1 MAVKS
6 STKKRL
12 IELGIA
18 EDHAIALATDANLD
32 AIRRMTRDEVA
43 KRTDLVDDQ
52 TELDRVMA
60 IIEEQSNS
68 RRRSSNSSVTLTRA
82 AALLEDIPEGND
94 RFNVLNHI
102 LVPHHELVALDKE
115 SEELSPWSM
124 LRVDQDGNER
134 LAKELLPKILIT
146 DPAVQAIKEATELET
161 DDLPAGWLANRI
173 LKIVRHSPSA
183 GSSVAYR
190 LIVES
195 A

>member
-18 EDHAIALATDANLD
+18 ENHAIALATDANLD

-43 KRTDLVDDQ
+43 KRTELVDDE
-52 TELDRVMA
+52 TELDRVMG
-60 IIEEQSNS
+60 IIEEQSKS
-68 RRRSSNSSVTLTRA
+68 RRRSSSSSVTLTRA

-102 LVPHHELVALDKE
+102 LVPHHELVEIDDEFEALA
-115 SEELSPWSM
+115 PWSM
-124 LRVDQDGNER
+124 VRVDQEGKER

-146 DPAVQAIKEATELET
+146 DPAVQAIKESTELEV
-161 DDLPAGWLANRI
+161 DDLPAGWLANRV
-173 LKIVRHSPSA
+173 LRIVRHSPSA
-183 GSSVAYR
+183 GSSTAYR

>member
-18 EDHAIALATDANLD
+18 ENHAIALATDANLD

-43 KRTDLVDDQ
+43 KRTELVDDE
-52 TELDRVMA
+52 TELDRVMG
-60 IIEEQSNS
+60 IIEEQSKS
-68 RRRSSNSSVTLTRA
+68 RRRSSSSSVTLTRA

-102 LVPHHELVALDKE
+102 LVPHHELVEIDDEFEALA
-115 SEELSPWSM
+115 PWSM
-124 LRVDQDGNER
+124 VRVDQEGNER

-146 DPAVQAIKEATELET
+146 DL
-161 DDLPAGWLANRI
+161 
-173 LKIVRHSPSA
+173 S
-183 GSSVAYR
+183 
-190 LIVES
+190 LIHISEPTRPY
-195 A
+195 

>member
-18 EDHAIALATDANLD
+18 EDHAIALATDADLD

-60 IIEEQSNS
+60 IIEEQSKS
-68 RRRSSNSSVTLTRA
+68 RRRSSSSSVTLTRA

-102 LVPHHELVALDKE
+102 LVPHHELVEIEKE
-115 SEELSPWSM
+115 TEELSPWNM
-124 LRVDQDGNER
+124 MR
-134 LAKELLPKILIT
+134 T
-146 DPAVQAIKEATELET
+146 DPVSYTHLT
-161 DDLPAGWLANRI
+161 LPTSR
-173 LKIVRHSPSA
+173 
-183 GSSVAYR
+183 
-190 LIVES
+190 
-195 A
+195 

>member
-1 MAVKS
+1 M
-6 STKKRL
+6 
-12 IELGIA
+12 E
-18 EDHAIALATDANLD
+18 HA
-32 AIRRMTRDEVA
+32 
-43 KRTDLVDDQ
+43 
-52 TELDRVMA
+52 
-60 IIEEQSNS
+60 QS
-68 RRRSSNSSVTLTRA
+68 
-82 AALLEDIPEGND
+82 
-94 RFNVLNHI
+94 
-102 LVPHHELVALDKE
+102 
-115 SEELSPWSM
+115 
-124 LRVDQDGNER
+124 DQDGNER

>member
-1 MAVKS
+1 M
-6 STKKRL
+6 
-12 IELGIA
+12 
-18 EDHAIALATDANLD
+18 D

-60 IIEEQSNS
+60 IIEEQSKS
-68 RRRSSNSSVTLTRA
+68 RRRSSSSSVTLTRA

-102 LVPHHELVALDKE
+102 LVPHHELVEIEKE
-115 SEELSPWSM
+115 TEELSPWNM
-124 LRVDQDGNER
+124 MRTDQDGNER

-146 DPAVQAIKEATELET
+146 DPAVQAIKEATELQTE
-161 DDLPAGWLANRI
+161 DLPAGWLANRI